1 MQTSVN
7 RRARFIALFWAIL
20 QPIGLSAQQPVS
32 LGKADAEFREPFT
45 QIRTIRELRD
55 GRVLVVDPRDRI
67 VQLIDFRTG
76 TATKVGRTGAGP
88 GEYGLP
94 DRIIALPG
102 DSSAIFDP
110 DNSRY
115 LIITPEGS
123 TGATFRIEDGGVR
136 MGGRGAAPRGT
147 DSRGRIFIEGSAFIA
162 TADGG
167 IAASD
172 SAPLLRVDRAT
183 KRLDTLAYVQLA
195 KGNARGSGGPNG
207 VMMMTGLKAFPS
219 RDDWTPLPDGGV
231 GIARVHDYH
240 VERYSASGIRTAG
253 PPITWTPIPVT
264 EAEKEAWRAARRG
277 LPAAGRGGAIPK
289 NLPPPP
295 QSEFPAVM
303 PPFVSAATMAR
314 SNGEIWV
321 LRSHRSTDAPVY
333 DVFGA
338 TGAMVRRVAMPGPGA
353 RLVGFGT
360 NTIYVIRRDA
370 DDLEYLQRY
379 RLP

>member
-1 MQTSVN
+1 MRNQL
-7 RRARFIALFWAIL
+7 RGCLWFIAAFAALAWPL
-20 QPIGLSAQQPVS
+20 SVSAQPTS
-32 LGKADAEFREPFT
+32 LGKPDAEFTEPFT
-45 QIRTIRELRD
+45 HIRNIRELRD
-55 GRVLVVDPRDRI
+55 GRVLVVDPRDRV

-76 TATKVGRTGAGP
+76 TAKKVGRTGAGP

-115 LIITPEGS
+115 LIIAPDGT
-123 TGATFRIEDGGVR
+123 TGATFRIEDTGVR

-147 DSRGRIFIEGSAFIA
+147 DTRGRIFIEGSAFVA

-167 IAASD
+167 IAPGD
-172 SAPLLRVDRAT
+172 SAPVLRLDRAT
-183 KRLDTLAYVQLA
+183 RKFDTLAYVQLA
-195 KGNARGSGGPNG
+195 RGNARGSGGPNG

-231 GIARVHDYH
+231 GIARVRDYH
-240 VERYSASGIRTAG
+240 VERYTASGARIAG
-253 PPITWTPIPVT
+253 PPVRWTAIPVT
-264 EAEKEAWRAARRG
+264 EEEKEAWRAARRG
-277 LPAAGRGGAIPK
+277 LPAAGRGGAILK

-295 QSEFPAVM
+295 QSEFPPVM
-303 PPFVSAATMAR
+303 PPFVAAATVAR
-314 SNGEIWV
+314 PNGEMWV
-321 LRSHRSTDAPVY
+321 LRSHKSSDAPIY

-338 TGAMVRRVAMPGPGA
+338 TGSMIRRVAMPGPTA
-353 RLVGFGT
+353 RLVGFGV
-360 NTIYVIRRDA
+360 NTVYVVRRDA

-379 RLP
+379 TLP